1 MGAASQLEIK
11 RKIIRKIKLKI
22 IQPNEVDMI
31 YNFKKERL
39 WMLFKNTTKSWSHC
53 VRLLA

>member
-31 YNFKKERL
+31 YNLKKERL

-53 VRLLA
+53 VRSLA